1 MVAGHSGQFTPGGY
15 LSTVIHTT
23 LAGIEPTTFRLLVRR
38 TTSRATETKED
49 NKQWNEWAVIYSRH
63 HTYVTSA
70 VFIANPCD
78 AALPHYTSNLWHKEA
93 DKASLDRN
101 YVHDL

>member
-1 MVAGHSGQFTPGGY
+1 M
-15 LSTVIHTT
+15 
-23 LAGIEPTTFRLLVRR
+23 
-38 TTSRATETKED
+38 
-49 NKQWNEWAVIYSRH
+49 IYSRH